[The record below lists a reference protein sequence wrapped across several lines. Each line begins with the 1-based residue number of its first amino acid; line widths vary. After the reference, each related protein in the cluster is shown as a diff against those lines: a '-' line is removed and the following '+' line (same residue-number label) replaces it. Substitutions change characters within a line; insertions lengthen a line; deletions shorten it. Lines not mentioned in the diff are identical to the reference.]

1 MSAKKRRRA
10 GVANPE
16 LAKAMVELRR
26 SNAAGPH
33 ADKRTR
39 RNRARAH
46 RTRRAIKEQED

>member
-1 MSAKKRRRA
+1 MASKRKYQHP
-10 GVANPE
+10 ANPD
-16 LAKAMVELRR
+16 LAKAMAELRR